1 MKLIL
6 PESFFLVLVGINDK
20 MDFILNEAEVQD
32 DDFKL
37 VFSDNEA
44 EEMESD
50 DSTTAEDEMFIDD
63 SDQEEEEDRSFYRN
77 FDYREEF
84 P

>member
-6 PESFFLVLVGINDK
+6 PEPFFLVLVGINDK

-32 DDFKL
+32 DHFKL
-37 VFSDNEA
+37 VFSDNEV